1 MVAIFLCACSS
12 VSTTYTVEEDGINFV
27 VDTINGTISDGEYT
41 YQYSFSGSD
50 SSYRVDITYP
60 NNSSYWWQQQGAS
73 GYGGWSDAYDENRY
87 VAGDVLRDVLEHEAP
102 KESNTGSFLMAI
114 ILLVVGI
121 FNISSPRT
129 AWYLEYG
136 WRYKNAEPSDF
147 ALIMNRISGGVLI
160 VIAIILFIV

>member
-1 MVAIFLCACSS
+1 MEGATWKLQAFIVLILVAIFLCACSS

-121 FNISSPRT
+121 
-129 AWYLEYG
+129 
-136 WRYKNAEPSDF
+136 
-147 ALIMNRISGGVLI
+147 LILAHRAPLGIWNTDGDTRMRNRLI
-160 VIAIILFIV
+160 LL